1 MVSIL
6 FNLSIGGKSTGKKEI
21 KADNATLE
29 LKWALTPE
37 GLKKLERDDIKEPY
51 MLIVIA
57 APNSYN
63 CDFHEDYHQLIPLKN
78 HSTYIPFFRP
88 GTNYVHA
95 SIVYHSQNCDFQ
107 ETDGKIRDYYLGMSS
122 YTKEYDF
129 LFITDEGEFE
139 LDELHIGYQ
148 KIQVEVA
155 KELFAP
161 EPPAWK
167 KSFIKFVLDKQQT
180 PVDQCHLRKLLLK
193 SIAYSFWYILKMIWR
208 TIVVLGCLL
217 VTLNVSL
224 KPIVHPIKMSY
235 SDIYEGKEPIWFRN
249 WQDKNGD
256 SHETWYLFFLSPI
269 YWIIVALIYLAIA
282 YQVFKTGFNIAQY
295 GLALII
301 GVTAIFSIISILAL
315 IVYTAERIK
324 ESKKNTS
331 KTIAGKYQNLLE
343 GQEANVSLVIEVTH
357 NFEKLKSKVCKPFP
371 RA

>member
-37 GLKKLERDDIKEPY
+37 GLKKLERDGIKEPY

-57 APNSYN
+57 APNKN
-63 CDFHEDYHQLIPLKN
+63 GDFYEDYHQLVPLKN

-88 GTNYVHA
+88 GTNYVHT
-95 SIVYHSQNCDFQ
+95 SIVYHSQNYDFQ
-107 ETDGKIRDYYLGMSS
+107 ETNGKSRGYYLDMSS

-129 LFITDEGEFE
+129 LFIADDGEFK
-139 LDELHIGYQ
+139 LDKPHIGYQ
-148 KIQVEVA
+148 KIQVEMA

-161 EPPAWK
+161 ELSAWK
-167 KSFIKFVLDKQQT
+167 KNFIKFALDKQQT

-193 SIAYSFWYILKMIWR
+193 SIAYCFWYLLKMVWR
-208 TIVVLGCLL
+208 TVVVLGCLL
-217 VTLNVSL
+217 VTLNVDL
-224 KPIVHPIKMSY
+224 RPIIHPIRMSY
-235 SDIYEGKEPIWFRN
+235 KNIYEDKEPIWFRS
-249 WQDKNGD
+249 WQDKKGD

-269 YWIIVALIYLAIA
+269 YWIVVALIYLAIA
-282 YQVFKTGFNIAQY
+282 YQVFKTGFNITQY

-301 GVTAIFSIISILAL
+301 GVTAIFSIIGILAL
-315 IVYTAERIK
+315 IVYMAERIK

-331 KTIAGKYQNLLE
+331 KTIAEKYQDLLE
-343 GQEANVSLVIEVTH
+343 GQKANVSLVIEVTH